1 MVVVDSRHYRVLKG
15 PQKGI
20 IKRRPRKSTIT
31 ALSKREQRDI
41 YIEVESN
48 ALNESGMNRNKAR
61 RLVKN
66 KTWLSNE
73 AHDIALRERFSK
85 SKTKQLRSFLFTEFG

>member
-1 MVVVDSRHYRVLKG
+1 MVVVDSRYYRVLKG

-20 IKRRPRKSTIT
+20 LKKRPKASAIT

-48 ALNESGMNRNKAR
+48 ALNESDMNRNKAR
-61 RLVKN
+61 RLLKN

-73 AHDIALRERFSK
+73 VHDIALRGKFSPT
-85 SKTKQLRSFLFTEFG
+85 KTRQLRRFLFTKFG